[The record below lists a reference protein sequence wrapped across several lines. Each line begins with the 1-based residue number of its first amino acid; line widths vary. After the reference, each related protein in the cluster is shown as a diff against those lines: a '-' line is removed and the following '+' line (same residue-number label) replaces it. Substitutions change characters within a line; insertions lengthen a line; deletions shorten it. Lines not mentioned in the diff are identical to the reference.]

1 MKRKTRQNPY
11 RDFKSDLERRR
22 ALNSLAWSKAA
33 RAIGVALATTSA
45 HWTELIRWLM
55 QWIS

>member
-11 RDFKSDLERRR
+11 LDFKSDLERRR

-33 RAIGVALATTSA
+33 PAIAVALASVSN
-45 HWTELIRWLM
+45 HGMELIRCLM
-55 QWIS
+55 HWFH